1 MRTQGYYCESGNDSG
16 TAVRPQ
22 GPVVRQQVQCQGT
35 SLQIAGVR
43 GATGGL
49 LGTAGTP
56 VGKLHGYYRG
66 VESNMDLGP
75 IMLIIIK

>member
-1 MRTQGYYCESGNDSG
+1 MRTQGYYCESRIDSG
-16 TAVRPQ
+16 TTVRPQ

-49 LGTAGTP
+49 LGTAGIA
-56 VGKLHGYYRG
+56 VGRLQGYYRG
-66 VESNMDLGP
+66 LK
-75 IMLIIIK
+75 LIWVLQC

>member
-1 MRTQGYYCESGNDSG
+1 M
-16 TAVRPQ
+16 
-22 GPVVRQQVQCQGT
+22 RQQVICQGT

-56 VGKLHGYYRG
+56 VGRLQGYYRG
-66 VESNMDLGP
+66 LKATWIWVL
-75 IMLIIIK
+75 